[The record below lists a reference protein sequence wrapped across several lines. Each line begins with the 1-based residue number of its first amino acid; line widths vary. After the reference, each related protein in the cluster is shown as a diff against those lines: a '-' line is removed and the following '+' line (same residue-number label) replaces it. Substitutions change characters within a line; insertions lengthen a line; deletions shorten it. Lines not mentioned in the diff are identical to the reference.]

1 MTETGQNLEV
11 YQGKDKL
18 IDAIIYDT
26 AGVELD
32 ITSCTFEWVVY
43 RPTSGEIVI
52 TMAVGSGIT
61 IIDAPNGLLR
71 STLVPD
77 DTLTLLGN
85 YNHECELTDA
95 TSKIDTVFTGY
106 FKVIASKTN

>member
-18 IDAIIYDT
+18 IDATIYDT
-26 AGVELD
+26 AGAELD
-32 ITSCTFEWVVY
+32 ISGSTFEWVVY
-43 RPTSGEIVI
+43 RPTSGEIVL
-52 TMAVGSGIT
+52 TKTVGSGIT
-61 IIDAPNGLLR
+61 IIDAPNGLIR
-71 STLVPD
+71 ITLVPD